1 MKRVLVTGGTGF
13 IGRAIVEKNIQD
25 GNIVTVLDNNSRGSI
40 AKLAHLSEKISFIQG
55 DIRDA
60 EIVNKAT
67 KDIDQVIHLAYING
81 TEYFYSR
88 PYDVLDVGIRGI
100 LNILDSHKKNHFS
113 ELIVASTSET
123 YQNAAQIP
131 TPEEVALVVP
141 DVLNPRFSYG
151 GGKIATELLAVNYAR
166 QNGLSVK
173 IFRPHNIYGPDMGYE
188 HVIPQL
194 IRKIRSAQMP
204 GTNKSRITIQ
214 GDGTET
220 RSFCYIQDFI
230 NGFAAVLNDQAN
242 LSVYHLGVNDEISIL
257 NLIERIGKILKVD
270 VEVESGELLE
280 GSPTRRSPDISK
292 IEKLGFGQKY
302 SLEQGLEPTISW
314 YLENPK

>member
-40 AKLAHLSEKISFIQG
+40 AKLAHLSDEISFIQG
-55 DIRDA
+55 DIRDP
-60 EIVNKAT
+60 EIVNMAT
-67 KDIDQVIHLAYING
+67 KNIDQVIHLAYING

-100 LNILDSHKKNHFS
+100 LNILDSHKTNHFS

-166 QNGLSVK
+166 QNELGVK

-204 GTNKSRITIQ
+204 GTKKCRITIQ
-214 GDGTET
+214 GDGSET
-220 RSFCYIQDFI
+220 RSFCFIQDFI
-230 NGFAAVLNDQAN
+230 NGFATVLNDQSD

-257 NLIERIGKILKVD
+257 NLIEKIGKILKVD

-292 IEKLGFGQKY
+292 IEKLGFTQKY